1 LSERKQLR
9 DDLQCKSFQWYL
21 DNIYPEAQV
30 PRRYKSLGEVRS
42 IESGYCLDYL
52 GHKENEEIGSF
63 KCHGQGGNQIFCFTQ
78 DGEIRNDDLCLD
90 VAGAG
95 QNIKLI
101 KCHKQKGN
109 QLWEFTDVGQ
119 VKHFNSDSC
128 LEISPNNVKDRKNI
142 LKLSTCNQSNSMQY
156 FKLSNSTVKGYDE
169 RKNNNHVQGL

>member
-1 LSERKQLR
+1 MKTPLSH
-9 DDLQCKSFQWYL
+9 
-21 DNIYPEAQV
+21 
-30 PRRYKSLGEVRS
+30 
-42 IESGYCLDYL
+42 CLDTL

-128 LEISPNNVKDRKNI
+128 LGEVFKKFDRKKLVYCALFLSRKLKNTPSPPEISPNNVKDRKNI